1 MNLKFIK
8 NYKDNDVLRKSF
20 SELAKNTFGI
30 DFEAWHHNGYWND
43 SYICYSYVDMNR
55 VVSNVSVNKMHLT
68 WEGKTYKAIQIGTV
82 MTDAEYRK
90 QGLAYKLLEKVM
102 HDFEDKVDFIY
113 LFGNDSALNLYKKFD
128 MHEFK
133 EHSYF
138 SKMPSLNG
146 IKFRKLDLDIDTDLE
161 TMRSLTL
168 KRVSQSDSIGV
179 QSDSHLVMFY
189 CYKTYADC
197 LYFCEELNAIVVME
211 ERNDTLHIYDV
222 ISENLLE
229 IEEVIKSLPIKKAT
243 KVEYH
248 FKPRNIDVIE
258 KELIVEDQTLLI
270 KNRRLELK
278 ESFRFPAFSH
288 A

>member
-1 MNLKFIK
+1 MKFIK

-20 SELAKNTFGI
+20 AELAKNTFGI
-30 DFEAWHHNGYWND
+30 DFQAWYSNGYWND
-43 SYICYSYVDMNR
+43 SYVCYSYVDMDR
-55 VVSNVSVNKMHLT
+55 VVSNVSINKMHLT
-68 WEGKTYKAIQIGTV
+68 WEGKSYKAIQIGTV
-82 MTDAEYRK
+82 MTDSEYRK

-102 HDFEDKVDFIY
+102 TDFEDKVDFIY
-113 LFGNDSALNLYKKFD
+113 LFGNDSALNMYKKFD

-138 SKMPSLNG
+138 SEMPTLNK
-146 IKFRKLDLDIDTDLE
+146 IKFRKLDLGIDSDLDIMKL
-161 TMRSLTL
+161 LTS
-168 KRVSQSDSIGV
+168 KRVSQSDGIGV
-179 QSDSHLVMFY
+179 NRDSHLVMFY

-197 LYFCEELNAIVVME
+197 LYFCDELNAIVVME
-211 ERNDTLHIYDV
+211 ESNDVLHIYDV

-229 IEEVIKSLPIKKAT
+229 IDDVIKSLPVKVAK

-258 KELIVEDQTLLI
+258 KELIAEDQTLLI
-270 KNRRLELK
+270 KHRGLEPK
-278 ESFRFPAFSH
+278 ESFRFSAFSH